1 MPEIFLDGKVEL
13 HAGNCLDVLA
23 GLPENSIDACVC
35 DPPYFLPS
43 IGARFGKEDSAD
55 ALGRVYNGGALA
67 GFKGKP
73 SIVSDVAHR
82 VETWAAIF
90 RVLKP
95 GAHLAS
101 FSAASNFDEMLG
113 AIKGAGFET
122 RDNILHMIDESEAA
136 VDLLNSLNDAQRA
149 AFLKLVIE
157 HSKVGGLFAWV
168 YGTGFPKGKPLAKFM
183 DKHYLGGALDDDELK
198 RGPVT
203 HSAAFYE
210 TRDVVLKPAF
220 EPIVLARKP
229 MRDENGR
236 ALTFAEN
243 LATWG
248 TGSLN
253 VDGCRAPESGNY
265 PANVILDGSPASRD
279 AFPVDAG
286 GKSAARFFFSGKADA
301 DDRAGSTHPT
311 IKKIDLM
318 RWLVRLVT
326 APGQT
331 VLDPFAGSGTTG
343 EAAFREGVRAI
354 LVEIDAEFQG
364 HIARRMQLCLAGPD
378 ERRRESIKA
387 KIGDVPFAADSLFGS
402 LNA

>member
-43 IGARFGKEDSAD
+43 IAARFGKEDSATP
-55 ALGRVYNGGALA
+55 LGRSYSGGALA

-113 AIKGAGFET
+113 AIKGSGFEV
-122 RDNILHMIDESEAA
+122 RDNILQMIDESASA
-136 VDLLNSLNDAQRA
+136 VEFLNLLNDAQRA
-149 AFLKLVIE
+149 AFLKLMVE
-157 HSKVGGLFAWV
+157 HSRVGGLLAWV

-183 DKHYLGGALDDDELK
+183 DRHHLGDYLDADELR

-203 HSAAFYE
+203 HVAAFYE

-229 MRDENGR
+229 LCGT
-236 ALTFAEN
+236 LAEN
-243 LATWG
+243 LAAYG

-253 VDGCRAPESGNY
+253 VDGCRSPESGNY
-265 PANVILDGSPASRD
+265 PANVILDGSAAVRD
-279 AFPVDAG
+279 AFPIDAA

-326 APGQT
+326 SPGQT

-364 HIARRMQLCLAGPD
+364 HIANRMSLCLAGPE

-387 KIGDVPFAADSLFGS
+387 KVGDVPFAADSLFGV
-402 LNA
+402 LNS